1 MKKYRTLKE
10 VIEAEN
16 LTPDIHEILS
26 PLPLNSNGWAYIIFS
41 KKHKTY
47 ITTTRNMK
55 KAKLHVIRHYMNM
68 VADNQIFMERIRG
81 LQL

>member
-16 LTPDIHEILS
+16 LKPSFLETIL
-26 PLPLNSNGWAYIIFS
+26 PFFNHKNGWAYIVFS
-41 KKHKTY
+41 KTHRRY
-47 ITTTRNMK
+47 ILTDRNMK
-55 KAKLHVIRHYMNM
+55 KLKGRELNNFMHELN
-68 VADNQIFMERIRG
+68 DKTIFMERIRG